1 MNKYKELNDRI
12 QKEVNE
18 LPLGFA
24 FSNEQFEQMMN
35 KWGLTVNDTDKIY
48 RIGGGG
54 FIQKS
59 DYSRMTETF
68 DRHKQWLKD
77 AVAADPDGTG
87 FIFDMFSYELRNHE
101 YAYTGDAEDTLD
113 ALGFTYE
120 DLENDARLAHGFRLA
135 CEKIGGEDI

>member
-59 DYSRMTETF
+59 DYSLMTETF
-68 DRHKQWLKD
+68 DRHKKELAA

-113 ALGFTYE
+113 ALGYTWE
-120 DLENDARLAHGFRLA
+120 DIENDDRLKRGFQLA
-135 CEKIGGEDI
+135 VEKIGG

>member
-1 MNKYKELNDRI
+1 MNKYRELMDKF

-35 KWGLTVNDTDKIY
+35 KWGLTSEDTDKIY

-54 FIQKS
+54 FMRKS
-59 DYSRMTETF
+59 DADLVTGTF
-68 DRHKQWLKD
+68 SRHKEEL
-77 AVAADPDGTG
+77 AAAIAADPDGTG
-87 FIFDMFSYELRNHE
+87 FIYDMFSYELRNHE

-113 ALGFTYE
+113 ALGYTW
-120 DLENDARLAHGFRLA
+120 DDVQNDDRLKHGFQLA
-135 CEKIGGEDI
+135 VRKIGG

>member
-1 MNKYKELNDRI
+1 MNKYRELMDKF

-35 KWGLTVNDTDKIY
+35 KWGLTSEDTDKIY

-54 FIQKS
+54 FMRKS
-59 DYSRMTETF
+59 DADLVTGTF
-68 DRHKQWLKD
+68 SRHKEEL
-77 AVAADPDGTG
+77 AAAIAADPDGTG
-87 FIFDMFSYELRNHE
+87 FIYDTFSYELRNHE

-113 ALGFTYE
+113 ALGYTW
-120 DLENDARLAHGFRLA
+120 DDVQNDDRLKHGFQLA
-135 CEKIGGEDI
+135 VTKIGG